1 MKLKKIFSVFVIALL
16 SCVFLL
22 SGCTKAD
29 SATSKICYDKYMN
42 LARTYGRDVNNN
54 VDIYT
59 IAKKESVETWNAEY
73 EFSVD
78 LSSTS
83 TKKKSI
89 TIDNGVSTSNI
100 SVSSY
105 SDSSLSNAIDA
116 GTLNFGL
123 LQDTKEYQTLT
134 SGAMAI
140 YQIYSKNILTTD
152 WSSLTIKPAQKDL
165 TSLYLAIESLE
176 SSCSKLS
183 TLKTNLQIVC
193 KNVALDNYNTESV
206 TYNYK
211 KYLEGYSNFIGDTI
225 SASEAFE
232 KVLTSV
238 STTSTETILPGA
250 VKRLV
255 ATSVLYLTDFYYQK
269 HFELNKDNTASFA
282 PTDSTKDKYQLMLNG
297 ISSVGDYDA
306 TAIISKNYA
315 FQMALT
321 KLASIKSDMSNYK
334 YAVEQI
340 NKYRTDN
347 NSANVPTTS
356 DKYHY
361 VEFANDFNTKITSFQ
376 NYIYDNFV
384 NA

>member
-1 MKLKKIFSVFVIALL
+1 MVVMKLSLTIKVNSLMSWIFGDKPDEQYDYENAIYRIKMNKAHVGDVELKKKFE
-16 SCVFLL
+16 
-22 SGCTKAD
+22 K
-29 SATSKICYDKYMN
+29 
-42 LARTYGRDVNNN
+42 
-54 VDIYT
+54 
-59 IAKKESVETWNAEY
+59 
-73 EFSVD
+73 D

-269 HFELNKDNTASFA
+269 HFEPNKNSFN
-282 PTDSTKDKYQLMLNG
+282 KIRYEQL
-297 ISSVGDYDA
+297 
-306 TAIISKNYA
+306 
-315 FQMALT
+315 
-321 KLASIKSDMSNYK
+321 
-334 YAVEQI
+334 
-340 NKYRTDN
+340 
-347 NSANVPTTS
+347 
-356 DKYHY
+356 
-361 VEFANDFNTKITSFQ
+361 
-376 NYIYDNFV
+376 
-384 NA
+384 